1 MNDNNDIE
9 KEISRVISGKIYEPK
24 EYKIAIEKA
33 LYANDKKMKNTY
45 VYKMIA
51 AICCSLILLSGIVYA
66 SYSIIQN
73 VFNNRKGI
81 DTAISNNYIMDGLE
95 SYQESNGIAVKINNM
110 LIDDYNLD
118 ISFNVKFD
126 EKIKTEDIK
135 SLKFEKMIIID
146 EKNRILFNT
155 GKKEVLTNFL
165 TSNSLDIKIDEF
177 GENNI
182 NSSYGYKIENN
193 QNNQVN
199 LIYNLSSFD
208 NEYPKS
214 KQIIIYAE
222 NIIIN
227 NNENIKGT
235 WQIKQTIDSKFYSR
249 EKIEY
254 KYEDNDE
261 KNIVNVNATTYA
273 TGTNISIEIEME
285 EMLNNRKDI
294 ESILNDIEIELNDE
308 IIGSNDSKINAL
320 RDELF
325 SASTDM
331 SEVFTDIY
339 IENTN
344 KVKFYPTD
352 SVNENEKMLKLEKSE
367 TIQYSSIIDMTIYD
381 CTDEI
386 TLHFIHNEDEY
397 NIKLKNKKGQ

>member
-66 SYSIIQN
+66 GYSIIQN
-73 VFNNRKGI
+73 VFNNRKGV

-126 EKIKTEDIK
+126 EKIDTKNINMIQ
-135 SLKFEKMIIID
+135 FEKMIIID
-146 EKNRILFNT
+146 EENRILFYT
-155 GKKEVLTNFL
+155 SEKGVLTDFL
-165 TSNSLDIKIDEF
+165 KSNNLDINMNDF
-177 GENNI
+177 GEDNI

-193 QNNQVN
+193 QNNQVD

-222 NIIIN
+222 NMIIN
-227 NNENIKGT
+227 NHENIKGT
-235 WQIKQTIDSKFYSR
+235 WQIKQTIDPKFYSR

-285 EMLNNRKDI
+285 EISNNKKDL
-294 ESILNDIEIELNDE
+294 ESILNDIETEINNE
-308 IIGSNDSKINAL
+308 IIGSSDGKINEL
-320 RDELF
+320 RNELLNEK
-325 SASTDM
+325 ANTN
-331 SEVFTDIY
+331 EVFTDIY
-339 IENTN
+339 VENDN
-344 KVKFYPTD
+344 GIRFYVTKNI
-352 SVNENEKMLKLEKSE
+352 NENGEDYIVKDKQKL
-367 TIQYSSIIDMTIYD
+367 IYYNIVDMTIYD
-381 CTDEI
+381 CTNEI
-386 TLHFIHNEDEY
+386 TLHFIYNENEY
-397 NIKLKNKKGQ
+397 NIGLKK

>member
-66 SYSIIQN
+66 GYSIIQN
-73 VFNNRKGI
+73 VFNNRKGV

-95 SYQESNGIAVKINNM
+95 SYQESNGIAIKINNM

-273 TGTNISIEIEME
+273 TGTNISIEIQME
-285 EMLNNRKDI
+285 EISNNKKDL
-294 ESILNDIEIELNDE
+294 ESILNDIETEINNE
-308 IIGSNDSKINAL
+308 IIGSRDGKINEL
-320 RDELF
+320 RNELLNEK
-325 SASTDM
+325 SDTN
-331 SEVFTDIY
+331 EVFTDIY
-339 IENTN
+339 IENDN
-344 KVKFYPTD
+344 GIRFYVTKNI
-352 SVNENEKMLKLEKSE
+352 NENGEDYIVKDKQKL
-367 TIQYSSIIDMTIYD
+367 IYYNIVDMTIYD
-381 CTDEI
+381 CTNEI
-386 TLHFIHNEDEY
+386 TLHFIYNENEY
-397 NIKLKNKKGQ
+397 NIGLKK